1 MARGRHNASVGT
13 VQVAGRTL
21 EARSGDAFII
31 PAGTISYYESSRED
45 PWDYAWVGFL
55 GLNARQYL
63 RSLTRTSQSRYVLH
77 GIDAKSCYAT
87 IQRALPLD
95 PSSPAASLRS
105 NAILFELLASLVEG
119 VGADVQG
126 KSESDVAEAARL
138 IIEMEFGDH
147 LFVSDIAARVGVHPN
162 YLSKRFSSAF
172 GMSPKRFL
180 TQVRL
185 ERARRLVHETDANI
199 GTIARSVGFDDALAF
214 SKVFSKS
221 YGMPPTKYRACR
233 RPKNEET

>member
-1 MARGRHNASVGT
+1 MARGRHNAGVGT

-147 LFVSDIAARVGVHPN
+147 LFVSDIAARCRGLLAVYSN
-162 YLSKRFSSAF
+162 LAATSASSSRM
-172 GMSPKRFL
+172 GSPCG
-180 TQVRL
+180 
-185 ERARRLVHETDANI
+185 HS
-199 GTIARSVGFDDALAF
+199 RSHLPQRMHSLGLAWP
-214 SKVFSKS
+214 STV
-221 YGMPPTKYRACR
+221 
-233 RPKNEET
+233 